1 MWNLDITTED
11 AEGRDRWRTI
21 ISERGGEEKTHY
33 DVDWRKTSVVK
44 ENRYDNNYRYV

>member
-1 MWNLDITTED
+1 MLKVGID
-11 AEGRDRWRTI
+11 GGL
-21 ISERGGEEKTHY
+21 SSVKGGGEEKTHY